1 MFVTIQTP
9 RTIEESALKLMVQA
23 SVSKLRA
30 RGTGLTG
37 ELVYPGCD
45 TWSSIW
51 SMVSWWRRAM
61 EDAAK
66 QLNNPKSRNK
76 EGMWLRAGQPSSQG
90 VAFTEVFTAF
100 AFAGERCRWP
110 SKSYVMGSRC
120 NPKLLF
126 YLKYTD
132 RKYLPGQF
140 HHRRKRQKSAKAA
153 ATPKPRAAAKPK
165 ATVGVKRKVAE
176 KPNLKPATKKLRG
189 NHFRRSRE
197 AAPNLKR
204 RASIR
209 MKTSVRRRPVKKV
222 EILGGPANSLDVGEW
237 LLKKPLVN
245 LLRRDAAYPGEN
257 LCHST
262 NYLLKEIGTPHP
274 HLSPDALDH
283 RPPRAEHS
291 LTISECCCCCFFFPV
306 L

>member
-1 MFVTIQTP
+1 
-9 RTIEESALKLMVQA
+9 
-23 SVSKLRA
+23 
-30 RGTGLTG
+30 
-37 ELVYPGCD
+37 
-45 TWSSIW
+45 
-51 SMVSWWRRAM
+51 
-61 EDAAK
+61 
-66 QLNNPKSRNK
+66 
-76 EGMWLRAGQPSSQG
+76 
-90 VAFTEVFTAF
+90 
-100 AFAGERCRWP
+100 
-110 SKSYVMGSRC
+110 MGSRC
-120 NPKLLF
+120 NQKLLF

-165 ATVGVKRKVAE
+165 ATVRVKRKVAE

-189 NHFRRSRE
+189 NHFR
-197 AAPNLKR
+197 
-204 RASIR
+204 R

-283 RPPRAEHS
+283 RPSTSRALPHH
-291 LTISECCCCCFFFPV
+291 I
-306 L
+306 